1 MRGCGE
7 MEDCCDEVGTCVVL
21 AAFEQHREKREV
33 KI

>member
-1 MRGCGE
+1 
-7 MEDCCDEVGTCVVL
+7 MEDCCDEVGTCVVLCVVL